1 LSFWLRWF
9 SATRGEEEEKEG
21 GKESG
26 GREEG
31 EARVS
36 KRGSEVR
43 IRR

>member
-1 LSFWLRWF
+1 VERKKK
-9 SATRGEEEEKEG
+9 RRG

-36 KRGSEVR
+36 RRGSEVR

>member
-1 LSFWLRWF
+1 MVVLCYSW
-9 SATRGEEEEKEG
+9 RGRRKGG

-36 KRGSEVR
+36 RRGSEVR

>member
-1 LSFWLRWF
+1 VVLCYSW
-9 SATRGEEEEKEG
+9 RGRRKGG

-36 KRGSEVR
+36 KRISILLGEG